1 MVEMDIKEY
10 ANSGALL
17 TKEYVPG
24 KSKREV
30 ERELN
35 LTDTVK
41 MASNENPH
49 GASER
54 GKRAITATLDQIYMY
69 PDPTS
74 FELRNKLAEIHGV
87 AAEEITVGNGA
98 DGVIYNLGMAV
109 IDQDDELLI
118 PEITFPVY
126 ETITRIMRGRP
137 VFTRME
143 GLRIDLEEMAAKITD
158 RTKAVFLCNPNNP
171 TGDIL
176 PREAL
181 REFFQQV
188 PSRVLLVVD
197 EAYIDFTVPEAR
209 PDTLSLF
216 KQGMENLVIL
226 RTLSKV
232 YGLAG
237 VRLGYGIGSSSL
249 MRLIGRVK
257 PPFDVSLVAEHAGLE
272 ALEDQDFITR
282 TLADAAAEKQFFYR
296 ELDELG
302 LSYVPSHTNF
312 VLIDTGRDAAV
323 LSRRLLERGL
333 IVRPATGYGLPT
345 SIRVTLN
352 LHEENLRFFRA
363 FREVLA
369 QPSGRS

>member
-1 MVEMDIKEY
+1 MDIKGL
-10 ANSGALL
+10 ANSGALG
-17 TKEYVPG
+17 TRDYVPG
-24 KSKREV
+24 KSKKEV

-49 GASER
+49 GPSER
-54 GKRAITATLDQIYMY
+54 AREAVTGTLDQIHVY

-74 FELRNKLAEIHGV
+74 YELRLKLAAIHGIG
-87 AAEEITVGNGA
+87 ADEITVGNGA

-137 VFTRME
+137 VVTRME
-143 GLRIDLEEMAAKITD
+143 GLRIDLQDLAAKISD
-158 RTKAVFLCNPNNP
+158 RTKAIFLCNPNNP

-176 PREAL
+176 PLETL
-181 REFFQQV
+181 SEFLKRV
-188 PSRVLLVVD
+188 PPRVLLVLD
-197 EAYIDFTVPEAR
+197 EAYIDFARPEAR
-209 PDTLSLF
+209 PDSIAVF

-226 RTLSKV
+226 RTLSKI

-257 PPFDVSLVAEHAGLE
+257 PPFDVSLVAETAGLA
-272 ALEDQDFITR
+272 ALEDREFITR
-282 TLADAAAEKQFFYR
+282 TLKDAATEKEFFYR
-296 ELDELG
+296 ELDSLG

-312 VLIDTGRDAAV
+312 ILIETGCDAAV

-345 SIRVTLN
+345 SIRVTLG
-352 LHEENLRFFRA
+352 LHEENLRFFSA
-363 FREVLA
+363 FREVLS
-369 QPSGRS
+369 QLSGQA